1 MKISNAQVFIDGT
14 FHPLEVQVQDGL
26 IAAIAERIDDPD
38 AIDAQGAYL
47 YPGGIDAHIH
57 GGFGRSFYENGLVE
71 YLGHGEEQ
79 VREIC
84 ERLPRTGVTSV
95 IATLGADTTLENLGY
110 STRCIRAVR
119 REVEE
124 GSVTGAD
131 PFLLHYEGPFTNP
144 DQHTCYNPEY
154 TQLPTRENTLVMT
167 DGDLSDVALIN
178 VAPEAPGAM
187 EWIRWVTGEG
197 VHAEVCYTHCTSDQ
211 VREAADNGLD
221 QTSHLYNCFQPMH
234 HRINGPVIGALLDD
248 RIDVQLTCD
257 NHHVAS
263 DWIKLAIR
271 LKGIDHCYGITD
283 MTCMSGLSEGRHT
296 MPYYGSIVVKDGTVT
311 AEDGTICGGDNTW
324 DKILKLCAAT
334 ASASRTRT
342 PRACTSRAPRSAWAS
357 PTAARSRSGAV
368 RTSCSWTAPSMCCA
382 RSSRARRC
390 TRRNRARLPAAAA
403 HRGRGATG
411 YGAGCVGRRT
421 FAHRHLGPAVPLT
434 CNMDP

>member
-14 FHPLEVQVQDGL
+14 FHPLEVQIQDGL

-119 REVEE
+119 REIEE

-144 DQHTCYNPEY
+144 DQHTCYNPEF

-167 DGDLSDVALIN
+167 DGDLTDVALIN

-324 DKILKLCAAT
+324 DKILKLCRDGVGLSHEDT
-334 ASASRTRT
+334 ASLYFE
-342 PRACTSRAPRSAWAS
+342 S
-357 PTAARSRSGAV
+357 PAKCLGITD
-368 RTSCSWTAPSMCCA
+368 
-382 RSSRARRC
+382 
-390 TRRNRARLPAAAA
+390 
-403 HRGRGATG
+403 RGKIE
-411 YGAGCVGRRT
+411 VGRR
-421 FAHRHLGPAVPLT
+421 ADLVV
-434 CNMDP
+434 MDRDFHVLRTIIGGETVYEAE